1 MVSGY
6 ISPRTR
12 TVSAIMVRPKLPKR
26 MVESHTMLF
35 SIGSRAIKSQTAPIS
50 NYLPHCTG

>member
-6 ISPRTR
+6 ISPRTT

-26 MVESHTMLF
+26 IVESHTMLF
-35 SIGSRAIKSQTAPIS
+35 SMGSRAIKSQTAPIS
-50 NYLPHCTG
+50 N